1 VNTIVAI
8 GAHQDDIELRCGGT
22 FAKYVNDGWRGIYAV
37 ASTTP
42 HYNPTPEERA
52 ARRYPGNAEITELR
66 NAEARAGSEILGAG
80 EFHFLGFKSVYWYR
94 ENTLDRA
101 WLDGL
106 EYRPEDYQYLMQE
119 LPGREFMVCAPMCE
133 TSIQSVADF
142 IAGHQP
148 QIVLTHSPDDLH
160 WEHYVT
166 ALLALKA
173 CRKLAADGHE
183 LKLYGWEPGSSGPMT
198 AFSPTHCVDIGDS
211 LEVKQEALRSF
222 PSQHRDQKGDF
233 SDFARERAAFWGQF
247 VGVEYAE
254 AFVRFDL
261 EPSADF
267 QSHFRLVQ
275 TYDARALELGL

>member
-1 VNTIVAI
+1 MAI

-22 FAKYVNDGWRGIYAV
+22 FAKYVKGGWRGIYAV

-42 HYNPTPEERA
+42 HYNSTPEERA
-52 ARRYPGNAEITELR
+52 AGRYPSNAEITELR
-66 NAEARAGSEILGAG
+66 NAEARAGAAALGATQV
-80 EFHFLGFKSVYWYR
+80 HFFGFKSVYWYR
-94 ENTLDRA
+94 PNTLDRT

-119 LPGREFMVCAPMCE
+119 LPGREFMVCAPLCGG
-133 TSIQSVADF
+133 SIDFVAEF
-142 IAGHQP
+142 IAGHEP
-148 QIVLTHSPDDLH
+148 HIVLTHSPDDLH
-160 WEHYVT
+160 WEHYAT
-166 ALLALKA
+166 ALLVLKA
-173 CRKLAADGHE
+173 CRKLAAEGTK
-183 LKLYGWEPGSSGPMT
+183 LKLYGWEPGSNGPIT
-198 AFSPTHCVDIGDS
+198 AFSPTHWVDIGHT
-211 LEVKQEALRSF
+211 LEVKRQALKSF

-233 SDFARERAAFWGQF
+233 SDFARQRAAFWGKL

-275 TYDARALELGL
+275 TYDARALEPGL